1 MHSFLEKKVTAT
13 GCGAITLILQAME
26 PTIFEIERE
35 SEVKE
40 TYNFAVLEDLFRVVP
55 PKDYSRML
63 RDLHHFYSAAL
74 LTGFIQA
81 KDQGTAL
88 YDDST
93 PEDLFFIK
101 VLADKLDSMDH
112 A

>member
-1 MHSFLEKKVTAT
+1 
-13 GCGAITLILQAME
+13 ME

-40 TYNFAVLEDLFRVVP
+40 SFNFAPLEELFRVIP
-55 PKDYSRML
+55 PGDYSRML

-74 LTGFIQA
+74 LTGFIQD

-101 VLADKLDSMDH
+101 VLADKLDSMNH

>member
-1 MHSFLEKKVTAT
+1 
-13 GCGAITLILQAME
+13 ME
-26 PTIFEIERE
+26 PTIFEIELE
-35 SEVKE
+35 PEVKE
-40 TYNFAVLEDLFRVVP
+40 SFNFAPLEELFRVIP
-55 PKDYSRML
+55 PGDYSRML

-74 LTGFIQA
+74 LTGFIQD

-101 VLADKLDSMDH
+101 VLADTLDSMDH

>member
-1 MHSFLEKKVTAT
+1 
-13 GCGAITLILQAME
+13 ME
-26 PTIFEIERE
+26 PTIFEIELE
-35 SEVKE
+35 PEVKE

-74 LTGFIQA
+74 LTGFIQD

-88 YDDST
+88 FDDST

-101 VLADKLDSMDH
+101 TLADVFDEMDNSEGYERQD
-112 A
+112 